1 MICKKVTTHL
11 PSGGSTAVVV
21 STVEVVVGV
30 VGTSGLAASGL
41 KVHSPPFVNT
51 ILSMATYP
59 SPFSPSIARNT
70 T

>member
-1 MICKKVTTHL
+1 MTTHL

-21 STVEVVVGV
+21 ATVEVV

-41 KVHSPPFVNT
+41 KVHSPPFVKT